1 METKNWRGAHSPSTS
16 PLLSPRVF
24 IIFSFSKSRNI
35 VIAFFYFLKWILLS
49 LHLYSWKSFNI
60 VFFRPFQE
68 TFFKGN
74 ETGNETKWTQK
85 RMRERERGWYF
96 LLDLSNH
103 QEYSNLGK
111 IIKSNKKENL
121 QTRRKR
127 WEYTRKRGHTR
138 VDEKE
143 RERYKQKRNT
153 GKGSSK
159 EEIKHFS
166 SQI

>member
-1 METKNWRGAHSPSTS
+1 MVDGNKKLKGGPFPFYVTAAFPEGIHNI
-16 PLLSPRVF
+16 F
-24 IIFSFSKSRNI
+24 IFKKSKHCHCI
-35 VIAFFYFLKWILLS
+35 FYFLKWILLS

-111 IIKSNKKENL
+111 IIKNNKKENL

-143 RERYKQKRNT
+143 RERY
-153 GKGSSK
+153 
-159 EEIKHFS
+159 
-166 SQI
+166 